1 MIADLAPR
9 KGHFSSSPWQRHGK
23 TVPQKEYAL
32 KGHPDLHGPFQFA
45 RNHEAPLQGLLFLLR
60 TIPMAL
66 PWAASC
72 LPLVGFKMSM
82 GEAYSQ
88 TPGGRGCGS
97 PSHTTRALALSQS
110 NRFVNKPATS
120 SFPSK

>member
-1 MIADLAPR
+1 MIDDLAPR

-32 KGHPDLHGPFQFA
+32 KGHPDLPGPFQFG

-72 LPLVGFKMSM
+72 LLRGGKTPIITDSWYQPQDAGVTHPLHLRQSAFS
-82 GEAYSQ
+82 ASSAS
-88 TPGGRGCGS
+88 GRL
-97 PSHTTRALALSQS
+97 R
-110 NRFVNKPATS
+110 R
-120 SFPSK
+120 

>member
-1 MIADLAPR
+1 MIDDLAPR

-32 KGHPDLHGPFQFA
+32 KGHPDLPGPFQFA

-72 LPLVGFKMSM
+72 LPLRGGK
-82 GEAYSQ
+82 
-88 TPGGRGCGS
+88 TPIIVEGWYN
-97 PSHTTRALALSQS
+97 TNYLSFLDS
-110 NRFVNKPATS
+110 
-120 SFPSK
+120 